1 METTVT
7 TATATR
13 STPPLARFD
22 ELVPY
27 QSQHAEN
34 GIPREVLEYLAAN
47 KVFPVV
53 SPAGLVGR
61 NALAKLRGWPG
72 LCLTIAECVPGHGP
86 VSHNHTGT
94 LETFYCL
101 DGAFDVKWGNALEHK
116 VGVTPGDLVSVPPGQ
131 YRTFQNTS
139 GQNARLLVLIQGNR
153 DMSDKIEMPRA
164 IGDEVRSKH
173 GEKVLDLLAAINMRF
188 QGEATP
194 EYTPAQMAGRVARAA
209 ALQPQ
214 QAGEEIVYPVMR
226 PTAGAAPVH
235 NWPGLDVAVLK
246 GAPGHSSSSTLDA
259 DHCQWIVNIGE
270 TEWEV
275 QAEGATT
282 VLRRFDIV
290 RAPEGATRTVRN
302 LSDRPGELLL
312 ATQGRDTIAS

>member
-1 METTVT
+1 MT
-7 TATATR
+7 TATTERPATAN
-13 STPPLARFD
+13 PPLARFA

-34 GIPREVLEYLAAN
+34 GIPSKVLEYLAAN
-47 KVFPVV
+47 RVFPVV

-61 NALAKLRGWPG
+61 NALARLRGWPG

-94 LETFYCL
+94 LETFFCL
-101 DGAFDVKWGNALEHK
+101 DGEFDVKWGNALEHK
-116 VGVTPGDLVSVPPGQ
+116 VHVQPGDLVSVPPGQ

-164 IGDEVRSKH
+164 IGDKVRAEH
-173 GEKVLDLLAAINMRF
+173 GDRVLELLAAINMRF
-188 QGEATP
+188 QGGETP
-194 EYTPAQMAGRVARAA
+194 EYTPDQMAGRVARKAE
-209 ALQPQ
+209 LQPVR
-214 QAGEEIVYPVMR
+214 AGGETVYPVMR

-235 NWPGLDVAVLK
+235 NWPGLDVALLK
-246 GAPGHSSSSTLDA
+246 GAPGQASSTTLDA
-259 DHCQWIVNIGE
+259 EHCQWIVNLSDA
-270 TEWEV
+270 EWEV
-275 QAEGATT
+275 SIDGTTT
-282 VLRRFDIV
+282 VLRRFDITC
-290 RAPEGATRTVRN
+290 APEGSTRTLRN
-302 LSDRPGELLL
+302 LSGQPAELLL